1 MAKVCVLLSA
11 YNGEQ
16 FIEEQ
21 LASLTAQKGVE
32 VEILVRDDGSTD
44 TTRTILERWQQK
56 GALRWYGGENLGW
69 AMSFIHLLCHA
80 PEADYYAFCD
90 HDDIWLP
97 EKLEEAVKMLEGMSG
112 DKKLYFSNLNYYKD
126 GKDEG
131 LVKPAVLHY
140 NIRTALVKCIPLGCT
155 VVMNRGLQQSI
166 SQHPPKSVCAHD
178 FWVYQVALAVGNV
191 CYDPRSFI
199 LYRQHAHNQ
208 IGQTRSWCEI
218 WRSRLKRLKG
228 LRHQHDRE
236 ELATQLLECHGAEM
250 DEETRTAVRKVAD
263 YRRSLKN
270 RLSLFADRRYTMGRR
285 SNDVW
290 LRLRILFGK
299 L

>member
-32 VEILVRDDGSTD
+32 VDILVRDDGSTD

-97 EKLEEAVKMLEGMSG
+97 EKLEE
-112 DKKLYFSNLNYYKD
+112 
-126 GKDEG
+126 
-131 LVKPAVLHY
+131 PAVLHY

-155 VVMNRGLQQSI
+155 VVMSRALQQSI

-178 FWVYQVALAVGNV
+178 FWGYQVALAVGNV

-218 WRSRLKRLKG
+218 WRSRLKRLRG

-250 DEETRTAVRKVAD
+250 DEETRAAVRKVSD